1 MAYSTL
7 KMAKAYYGDSW
18 KDIYTKPNKL
28 SSTLDKLYAWEKKLY
43 KEVKVCVRGHEPTK
57 KGGKKE
63 KKKLYKSDTFFIQI
77 LGPSDDTLFIYLF
90 ISVYSLDVLPNS
102 SSCKDGTPSIIMF
115 VMSFPMAGMYLQC
128 MNMTRN
134 LRTLLQ
140 MHGHE

>member
-1 MAYSTL
+1 
-7 KMAKAYYGDSW
+7 MAKAYYGDSW

-63 KKKLYKSDTFFIQI
+63 KKNCIKATHFLFKYLALQMTHY
-77 LGPSDDTLFIYLF
+77 LFIYLF

-102 SSCKDGTPSIIMF
+102 SSSKDGTPSIIMF